1 MEILIDKKA
10 KNFIKSKGE
19 KAIEVWLEGCSS
31 WGPSE
36 PQPSVRMGKPENIEE
51 FNRYKVDD
59 IDVYVKSDV
68 VAKDDKLKI
77 KYTKILWKERLTVEG
92 MLF

>member
-19 KAIEVWLEGCSS
+19 KAIEVWLEGCAS

-51 FNRYKVDD
+51 FNLHKVDD

-68 VAKDDKLKI
+68 IAKDDELKI

>member
-31 WGPSE
+31 
-36 PQPSVRMGKPENIEE
+36 
-51 FNRYKVDD
+51 
-59 IDVYVKSDV
+59 
-68 VAKDDKLKI
+68 
-77 KYTKILWKERLTVEG
+77 
-92 MLF
+92 